1 MYIEYGK
8 IKKIYEDVEANAALK
23 ETLVAANE
31 EMKGKSEEEIQERI
45 ISIAKEFG
53 YELTKEDFVLAE
65 GELDLDDLD
74 GVAGGAVE
82 RGCFI
87 SDCGCALFGSGYET
101 SCIVVGLGWTD

>member
-1 MYIEYGK
+1 MMENL
-8 IKKIYEDVEANAALK
+8 KKFYEAVEQNKDLK
-23 ETLVAANE
+23 EALIAAGKDIE
-31 EMKGKSEEEIQERI
+31 GKSEDEIIENVIQ
-45 ISIAKEFG
+45 IAQDFG
-53 YELTKEDFVLAE
+53 FTLAKEDFVLAE